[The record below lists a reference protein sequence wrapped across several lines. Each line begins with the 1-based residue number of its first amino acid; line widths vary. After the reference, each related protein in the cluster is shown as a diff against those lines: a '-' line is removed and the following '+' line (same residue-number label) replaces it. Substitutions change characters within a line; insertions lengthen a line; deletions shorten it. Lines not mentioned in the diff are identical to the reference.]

1 MDGIPSLAKIM
12 VFVGI
17 VIAVL
22 GALMLLLARIAGGRG
37 APLPGDIVVHRDHFT
52 FYFPIITSVVISA
65 ILTLTLW
72 LIAAFRK

>member
-22 GALMLLLARIAGGRG
+22 GALMLLLARVAGGRG
-37 APLPGDIVVHRDHFT
+37 ALLPGDIVVHRDHFT
-52 FYFPIITSVVISA
+52 FYFPIITSIVISA
-65 ILTLTLW
+65 ILTLVLW